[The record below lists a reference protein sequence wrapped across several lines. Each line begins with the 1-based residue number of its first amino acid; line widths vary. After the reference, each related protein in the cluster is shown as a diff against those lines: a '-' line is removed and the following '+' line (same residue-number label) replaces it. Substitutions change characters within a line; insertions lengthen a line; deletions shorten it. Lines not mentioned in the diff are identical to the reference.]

1 MVTVS
6 LKNLQKRNST
16 VSQDITNALL
26 KLMKRQNFNEI
37 TIVDIVNEAKVGRVS
52 FYRNF
57 NSKEDVI
64 KKYLDEIT
72 NNFMK
77 ESQIHNY
84 RDNLKMFLTIL
95 FTHLKNNFDFAN
107 VLLKAN
113 IIHFVED
120 EFDKMFSRN
129 KGVRRNRLFKA
140 GFLRTPFRMGAF
152 YAERGANQDS
162 IRLRDLWHL
171 FQGGKED

>member
-1 MVTVS
+1 M
-6 LKNLQKRNST
+6 KNSKKRIST

-26 KLMKRQNFNEI
+26 KLMKKQNFNEI
-37 TIVDIVNEAKVGRVS
+37 TVVDIVNEAKVGRVS

-57 NSKEDVI
+57 SSKEDVI

-84 RDNLKMFLTIL
+84 RDDPKMFLTIL

-113 IIHFVED
+113 IIHFIKD
-120 EFDKMFSRN
+120 EFDNMFSRDIVN
-129 KGVRRNRLFKA
+129 YKIAYSSYFFSGGVYNVYYYWLSNGCIETPKEIADIVVNFLQKKGNS
-140 GFLRTPFRMGAF
+140 
-152 YAERGANQDS
+152 N
-162 IRLRDLWHL
+162 
-171 FQGGKED
+171 

>member
-1 MVTVS
+1 M
-6 LKNLQKRNST
+6 KNLHKRNST

-26 KLMKRQNFNEI
+26 KLMKKQNFNEI

-57 NSKEDVI
+57 SSKEDII

-77 ESQIHNY
+77 ESQIHSY
-84 RDNLKMFLTIL
+84 RDDLKMFLTIL

-107 VLLKAN
+107 VLLKAH
-113 IIHFVED
+113 IIHFIED
-120 EFDKMFSRN
+120 EFDKMFSKN
-129 KGVRRNRLFKA
+129 IVNYKTAYSSYFFSGGVYNVYYYWLSNGCIETPEEIANIVVSFFKKKGNS
-140 GFLRTPFRMGAF
+140 
-152 YAERGANQDS
+152 N
-162 IRLRDLWHL
+162 
-171 FQGGKED
+171 